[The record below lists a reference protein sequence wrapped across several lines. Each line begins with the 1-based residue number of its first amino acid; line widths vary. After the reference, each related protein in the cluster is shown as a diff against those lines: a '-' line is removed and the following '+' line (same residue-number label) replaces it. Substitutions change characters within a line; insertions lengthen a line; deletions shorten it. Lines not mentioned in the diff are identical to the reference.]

1 MTRDITR
8 RDAIRATGASIGALL
23 LATSGVLAA
32 CGRDTR
38 RATNGVLT
46 ADQQDL
52 AEEIADTLLP
62 TTPAS
67 PGAKAAGAGAAM
79 NLLLTDCYPE
89 DAQRRVV
96 TALDEILRSDRQ
108 RGRKWADFP
117 RPDREDSLRRMDTEA
132 KHAADPATHWF
143 TTFRELALRAYFTSE
158 VGMTKAL
165 RFTMVPGKWVGC
177 TPLQPGQP
185 AWG

>member
-67 PGAKAAGAGAAM
+67 PGAKAAGTGRAAGGTTRAAGS
-79 NLLLTDCYPE
+79 
-89 DAQRRVV
+89 A
-96 TALDEILRSDRQ
+96 RSASGTQ
-108 RGRKWADFP
+108 AGC
-117 RPDREDSLRRMDTEA
+117 M
-132 KHAADPATHWF
+132 
-143 TTFRELALRAYFTSE
+143 TTCRSRAS
-158 VGMTKAL
+158 
-165 RFTMVPGKWVGC
+165 
-177 TPLQPGQP
+177 
-185 AWG
+185 